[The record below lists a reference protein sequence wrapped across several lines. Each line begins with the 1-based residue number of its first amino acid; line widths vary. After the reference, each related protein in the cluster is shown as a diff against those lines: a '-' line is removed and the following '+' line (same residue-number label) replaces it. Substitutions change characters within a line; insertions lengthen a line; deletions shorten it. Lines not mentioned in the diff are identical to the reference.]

1 MKVLLVEDD
10 ATQRLALEI
19 LLEKL
24 GHQAVP
30 CEGATEALDHV
41 THDPEISAVVS
52 DWNMPGG
59 DGLELCRRIRR
70 LDRDTYTYFIL
81 LTINRP
87 TADNQLRAF
96 DAGVDDFMSKP
107 ANADDLRLRL
117 HVANRI
123 IRFASQVR
131 QLESFLPI
139 CSYCKRIRDDENYW
153 RQIEEYVG
161 SRTGTQFSHGICPT
175 CAEKL
180 LKTEMDAA
188 PARRKPGQASAGC
201 GCGHVH

>member
-24 GHQAVP
+24 GHEVVP
-30 CEGATEALDHV
+30 CDNAQDGFERVER
-41 THDPEISAVVS
+41 DPQISAVVS

-59 DGLELCRRIRR
+59 DGLDLCRRIRR
-70 LDRDTYTYFIL
+70 LERDTYTYFIL
-81 LTINRP
+81 LSVNRP
-87 TADNQLRAF
+87 TAENQLRAF
-96 DAGVDDFMSKP
+96 DAGVDDFIGKP
-107 ANADDLRLRL
+107 AHGDELRLRL
-117 HVANRI
+117 HVARRI
-123 IRFASQVR
+123 IGFAVQVR

-161 SRTGTQFSHGICPT
+161 ARTGTQFSHGICPT
-175 CAEKL
+175 CAEKVFKVETEK
-180 LKTEMDAA
+180 LKAM
-188 PARRKPGQASAGC
+188 RRSGTCRHA
-201 GCGHVH
+201 HDHRH